1 MATPKR
7 PALGR
12 GLSALLNDNAAV
24 TAQDPGARDV
34 VSSIF
39 EVALSQI
46 QANPKQPRTQF
57 EPGPLEEL
65 AESIRQLGIIQPI
78 TVRRLEADRF
88 EIISGER
95 RFRAAQLAGLERV
108 PVFVRLAD
116 DQQMLEMAL
125 VENIQR
131 RDLDPMEV
139 AFSYQ
144 RLMDECRLTQQ
155 QVSERVGKQRSTVAN
170 FLGLLK
176 LTPLIQAGLRDRTIS
191 AGHAK
196 ALVGLDDPNAQD
208 ELYMDAVAQQWSVR
222 QLEEAVRLVQNPD
235 GIPGAESPE
244 LPAGPARGR
253 SINDVA
259 SAQAFK
265 NILGLQAKVTKT
277 AQGSGTVTLK
287 FRSED
292 ELQKA
297 LKNLGF

>member
-12 GLSALLNDNAAV
+12 GLSALLNDNSAV

-78 TVRRLEADRF
+78 TVRRIEADRF

-95 RFRAAQLAGLERV
+95 RFRAAQLAGIERV
-108 PVFVRLAD
+108 PVYVRLAD

-144 RLMDECRLTQQ
+144 RLMEECSLTQQ

-196 ALVGLDDPNAQD
+196 ALVGLEDPNVQD
-208 ELYMDAVAQQWSVR
+208 ELYMDSVAQQWSVR

-235 GIPGAESPE
+235 GIPGSETPE
-244 LPAGPARGR
+244 ALAAPARGR

-265 NILGLQAKVTKT
+265 NICTCVK
-277 AQGSGTVTLK
+277 
-287 FRSED
+287 
-292 ELQKA
+292 
-297 LKNLGF
+297 KNDY

>member
-1 MATPKR
+1 
-7 PALGR
+7 
-12 GLSALLNDNAAV
+12 
-24 TAQDPGARDV
+24 
-34 VSSIF
+34 
-39 EVALSQI
+39 
-46 QANPKQPRTQF
+46 
-57 EPGPLEEL
+57 
-65 AESIRQLGIIQPI
+65 
-78 TVRRLEADRF
+78 
-88 EIISGER
+88 
-95 RFRAAQLAGLERV
+95 
-108 PVFVRLAD
+108 
-116 DQQMLEMAL
+116 MLEMAL

-144 RLMDECRLTQQ
+144 RLMDECSLTQQ
-155 QVSERVGKQRSTVAN
+155 QVSDRVGKQRSTVAN

-235 GIPGAESPE
+235 GIPGAEVPE

-287 FRSED
+287 FRSEE